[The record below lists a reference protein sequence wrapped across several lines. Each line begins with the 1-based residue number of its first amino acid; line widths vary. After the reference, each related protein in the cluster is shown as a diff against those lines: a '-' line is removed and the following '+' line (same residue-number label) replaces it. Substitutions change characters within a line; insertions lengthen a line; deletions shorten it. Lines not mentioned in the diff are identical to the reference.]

1 MKSDGIISSSDTK
14 LLGEN
19 NIFTPLQTWMPSN
32 MFDPLPYLDIGPL
45 EELVEQNSQNGQIFV
60 SDLNIDNILNDVEE
74 ENKKWNISSLTRS
87 QIKDITM
94 PKGIKNLYSYRVLV
108 PFSNIKELI
117 TFDEFFLGSFFISR
131 TTRC

>member
-108 PFSNIKELI
+108 PFSNY
-117 TFDEFFLGSFFISR
+117 
-131 TTRC
+131 